1 MSIRN
6 NMDRISPKDLN
17 QDAPVQN
24 QQQPASSQP
33 DPQVAPM
40 SFSAP
45 TEFVELPSK
54 GAFYF
59 EGHPLHGIDSI
70 EIKYMTAKEEDILTS
85 KTLLKKNLT
94 IDRLLRSILVNKQI
108 NPDDLLTG
116 DKNALIISARITGY
130 GSEYAT
136 GISCPA
142 CGTQNTYGID
152 LEKALEDAVHS
163 GSESS
168 DAQLTERGT
177 YIVETPRT
185 KAKVEI
191 KLLNGHDEKRL
202 LQQEA
207 RRKKMKLP
215 ESLATTTMAA
225 FIVGVNGSSDPMY
238 IGSFIENAPAADA
251 RYVREAYKAL
261 APSVEMNFDFVC
273 KSCDHEQEMEVPLN
287 AEFFWPKR

>member
-17 QDAPVQN
+17 QDSPNQN
-24 QQQPASSQP
+24 QPQPDNVQP

-40 SFSAP
+40 SFSVP

-54 GAFYF
+54 GAFYL
-59 EGHPLHGIDSI
+59 EGHPLQGVDSV

-130 GSEYAT
+130 GSDYVT
-136 GISCPA
+136 GISCPS
-142 CGTQNTYGID
+142 CGKQDTYGID
-152 LEKALEDAVHS
+152 LEQSLENAVQNSEESNDA
-163 GSESS
+163 
-168 DAQLTERGT
+168 ALTERGT
-177 YIVETPRT
+177 FVVETPRT

-202 LQQEA
+202 LQAED

-215 ESLATTTMAA
+215 ESLATTTMSA
-225 FIVGVNGSSDPMY
+225 FIVSVNGSTDPMY

-261 APSVEMNFDFVC
+261 APSVEMTFDF
-273 KSCDHEQEMEVPLN
+273 SCNECEHEQEMEVPLN